1 MRPLTVQKYGGT
13 SVGSVERIAEVA
25 RRVAARAEK
34 ERMIVVVS
42 AMSGETDRLLSLAR
56 ALSPEPDPRECDVVA
71 ASGEQVTAALL
82 SIALGAR
89 GVPAQSFLGHQV
101 CISTDSAHGKARI
114 QAIDGERI
122 ARALDA
128 G

>member
-42 AMSGETDRLLSLAR
+42 AMSGETDRL
-56 ALSPEPDPRECDVVA
+56 
-71 ASGEQVTAALL
+71 
-82 SIALGAR
+82 
-89 GVPAQSFLGHQV
+89 
-101 CISTDSAHGKARI
+101 
-114 QAIDGERI
+114 
-122 ARALDA
+122 
-128 G
+128 